1 MNSLRHKL
9 LLTFTLIFIEF
20 GGLFAQND
28 ELSFGGI
35 IRFDKLY
42 HDFGDILTSEGSK
55 KCTFTYTNISDK
67 PIVIND
73 IVTSCGCTSP
83 KWSRK
88 PLNPGASEE
97 IAVTFLN
104 DQGPYPFDKTITLFI
119 TGLSRPVT
127 LHIRGIAH
135 SKRKS
140 LNELFPYNIENTV
153 GLRSKEISA
162 GYIDQGET
170 KKGSFEIANL
180 TKKKANISFVNVTDG
195 LSLTISPN
203 PLPAGERAT
212 VTYVIDTKKNRTQTW
227 GNTTYNFSIKA
238 NDLPAHKMEITSFIK
253 ENFSEYTPEMKNNA
267 PLPRLSKSSYSME
280 SVKKGEKVHFEID
293 IRNIGKEDLIIHK
306 LDIDNKGVTADFQ
319 RVMKSNVDHKIKV
332 TVDTSSMEGEVTI
345 ILSFITNSPTRPIA
359 NFYITG
365 TVV

>member
-1 MNSLRHKL
+1 MDSLRYKL
-9 LLTFTLIFIEF
+9 ILIVILTFSALS
-20 GGLFAQND
+20 GLFAQDD

-35 IRFDKLY
+35 IKFDKLY

-55 KCTFTYTNISDK
+55 KCTFKYTNISNK
-67 PIVIND
+67 PIIIND
-73 IVTSCGCTSP
+73 IITSCGCTSP

-88 PLNPGASEE
+88 PLGPGESAE

-104 DQGPYPFDKTITLFI
+104 DQGPYPFDKTISI
-119 TGLSRPVT
+119 DVSGLSRRIT

-140 LNELFPYNIENTV
+140 LNELFPYNIENTI
-153 GLRSKEISA
+153 GLRSKDISA

-180 TKKKANISFVNVTDG
+180 TKKKVKISFVNVTAG
-195 LSLTISPN
+195 LTLSVSPNTIS
-203 PLPAGERAT
+203 AGERAT
-212 VTYVIDTKKNRTQTW
+212 VTYVIDTKKNRAETW
-227 GNTTYNFSIKA
+227 GNTLYNFSIKA
-238 NDLPAHKMEITSFIK
+238 NDLPAHKMEITSFIRG
-253 ENFSEYTPEMKNNA
+253 NFSDYTTEMKNNA
-267 PLPRLSKSSYSME
+267 PLPTLSKSSHSME
-280 SVKKGEKVHFEID
+280 SVKQGEKVYFEIN

-319 RVMKSNVDHKIKV
+319 KVMKSNVDHKIKV
-332 TVDTSSMEGEVTI
+332 TVDTSSMKGEVTI